1 MDGKCKYVSRNSQAC
16 QEAELG
22 NGYCFWHDP
31 DVDKSGMDLTEKL
44 QSYVHNGGLTHG
56 LKLKRSN
63 LKGLNLVNH
72 NCPNG
77 FDLSES
83 DFYRANLQ
91 GAHLFNI
98 ILRHGSL
105 MKANL
110 HEANLHCAHL
120 EQTNLLGIKLHNA
133 KLDNLEVGSQL
144 FQESLAHKHEQAGEH
159 EMAQDHFEQAEEVY
173 RHLRRNA
180 ELNGL
185 HGLHGLAGNFG
196 YKELTM
202 HRHLMPRWSLRRGFS
217 YLVDILCGYGEKPEN
232 TVLFS
237 LSLII
242 FSALG
247 YFAFGVNNGTE
258 ILKFNADTDMMNNTS
273 TFMLTLYYSVVTFT
287 TLGYGDITPFGISR
301 LIAAFEAFIGSFTIA
316 LFVVV
321 FVKRM
326 TR

>member
-1 MDGKCKYVSRNSQAC
+1 MGGQCKYVSRNQLAC
-16 QEAELG
+16 QEADLG

-31 DVDKSGMDLTEKL
+31 DVDKSNMDLTEKL
-44 QSYVHNGGLTHG
+44 QAYAHKGGLTRG
-56 LKLKRSN
+56 LKLKRTN
-63 LKGLNLVNH
+63 LKGLNLVKH
-72 NCPNG
+72 DSADG
-77 FDLSES
+77 FDFSEC

-98 ILRHGSL
+98 TLQHGSL

-110 HEANLHCAHL
+110 HEANLHCADL
-120 EQTNLLGIKLHNA
+120 EHTNLLGIKLHNA
-133 KLDNLEVGSQL
+133 KLDNLEIGSQL
-144 FQESLAHKHEQAGEH
+144 SQERLAHKYQQSGE
-159 EMAQDHFEQAEEVY
+159 EELAKDHFEQAEEIY
-173 RHLRRNA
+173 RHLRRCA
-180 ELNGL
+180 EL
-185 HGLHGLAGNFG
+185 HGLHGLAGNLG
-196 YKELTM
+196 YKELIM
-202 HRHLMPRWSLRRGFS
+202 HRHLMPFWSFRRGFS

-237 LSLII
+237 LALII

-247 YFAFGVNNGTE
+247 YFSFGVHQGTE
-258 ILKFNADTDMMNNTS
+258 ILKFDANMDLMQNTY

-287 TLGYGDITPFGISR
+287 TLGYGDITPYGISR
-301 LIAAFEAFIGSFTIA
+301 LFAAIEAFIGSFTIA